1 MRKIQPQGKRHVDA
15 MLCGVSSAA
24 QKSQAVRP
32 DPVRMR
38 MGVVAFM
45 AKVIEFYVPNNFRK
59 KRLWIPAEQ
68 RGKLIA
74 FPPAERKSA

>member
-1 MRKIQPQGKRHVDA
+1 
-15 MLCGVSSAA
+15 
-24 QKSQAVRP
+24 
-32 DPVRMR
+32 MR

-68 RGKLIA
+68 RGKLIE
-74 FPPAERKSA
+74 FPPTQKKSA